1 MTLATRLFTEAEA
14 RTKRRRAARNRMAD
28 DILAMRTLED
38 ALRRFDLFAP
48 VETKTERFTLGLGF
62 ACLAGCAV
70 FGLVYL

>member
-1 MTLATRLFTEAEA
+1 MTLDDRLFTEAEA

-28 DILAMRTLED
+28 DILALQALDR

-62 ACLAGCAV
+62 ACLAGCVV